1 MEIHKEHIVHMHEL
15 FENESK
21 ASIRE
26 NHTDSLDRPIL
37 SKFFYYNHQKSKI
50 TINMAIITLT
60 KQPSRSFD
68 FLTKYSYSDLTPHP
82 FNSFPPLENPLHY
95 LNDFTHTHLLL
106 SF

>member
-1 MEIHKEHIVHMHEL
+1 
-15 FENESK
+15 
-21 ASIRE
+21 
-26 NHTDSLDRPIL
+26 
-37 SKFFYYNHQKSKI
+37 
-50 TINMAIITLT
+50 MAIITLT